1 MGIDA
6 EGKEDVLSPDG
17 RENDV
22 PPEGKEDG
30 IPPTD
35 DDSVG
40 YGNNTSS
47 VIITSASDAPPIC

>member
-6 EGKEDVLSPDG
+6 EGKEDVVSPDG

-35 DDSVG
+35 DSVG
-40 YGNNTSS
+40 HGNNTSS